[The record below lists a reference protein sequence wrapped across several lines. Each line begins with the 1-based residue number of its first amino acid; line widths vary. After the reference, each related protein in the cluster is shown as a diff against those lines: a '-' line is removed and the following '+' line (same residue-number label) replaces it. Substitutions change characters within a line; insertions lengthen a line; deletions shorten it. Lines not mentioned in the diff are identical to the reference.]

1 MATNRIEGAKGGA
14 EGGKAEGESSAGGG
28 AAAAAGGGGGGGAKA
43 WLPLILNLVLMP
55 VLAYAMTMFVLVPKV
70 TKSVGAT
77 TEAESSSGESGS
89 HGKSSGSSEKGKEGH
104 GGKPD
109 RITVP
114 LSKQILVN
122 VKGSSGSRYIQAN
135 ISLVGEGEKFKEQV
149 EKEDMHLRAVAGIQL
164 GEKTILDIEKP
175 GSKQVIKTELMTAF
189 STALGKDGPKIL
201 DLYLTDFAI
210 Q

>member
-14 EGGKAEGESSAGGG
+14 EGGKAEGENGAGGG
-28 AAAAAGGGGGGGAKA
+28 AAAAAGGGGGGAKA

-104 GGKPD
+104 GGKVT

-122 VKGSSGSRYIQAN
+122 VKGSSGARYIQAN
-135 ISLVGEGEKFKEQV
+135 ISLVGEGEKFKEQI
-149 EKEDMHLRAVAGIQL
+149 EKEDMQLRAVAGITL

-175 GSKQVIKTELMTAF
+175 GAKQVIRTELMTAF